1 MLSDLLNGGIKS
13 IEYFVVSLLSIL
25 FVIFCTM
32 PVHEAA
38 HAYTAHK
45 LGDNTAKSFGRL
57 TLNPI
62 KHINYIGALLILL
75 FKFGWAEPVPV
86 NQWNLRKPKRDMAL
100 IAAAGPISNILMA
113 IVLMIMVNI
122 VDYVSGFYGI
132 TISIGIDITTG
143 LTTLTYSGSSD
154 LTFKIFYYVIIFLST
169 AANINLYLAAFN
181 LIPIPPLDGSRII
194 GAFLP
199 DRIYYKL
206 QSFEQYTFVIV
217 IALAATGVLSSTIG
231 FISDNVYNVIDYI
244 VTLPF
249 SIFDATLPF
258 HNVV

>member
-1 MLSDLLNGGIKS
+1 MLSDLLNGGIIS
-13 IEYFVVSLLSIL
+13 VEYFVVSLLSIL

-38 HAYTAHK
+38 HAYIAHK

-113 IVLMIMVNI
+113 IILMIIVNLI
-122 VDYVSGFYGI
+122 DFISGFYGI
-132 TISIGIDITTG
+132 EITAYNDIFY
-143 LTTLTYSGSSD
+143 YSGASD

-199 DRIYYKL
+199 DRIYYRL
-206 QSFEQYTFVIV
+206 QTFERYTFIIV

-231 FISDNVYNVIDYI
+231 FISDSLHNVFDYI

-258 HNVV
+258 HNVI

>member
-1 MLSDLLNGGIKS
+1 MLSDLLNGGIES
-13 IEYFVVSLLSIL
+13 VEYFVVTLLSML

-32 PVHEAA
+32 PVHESA
-38 HAYTAHK
+38 HAYTAYK

-62 KHINYIGALLILL
+62 KHINYIGALLILT
-75 FKFGWAEPVPV
+75 FGFGWAEPVPV

-113 IVLMIMVNI
+113 IVLMIIVNL
-122 VDYVSGFYGI
+122 VDFVSGFYGI
-132 TISIGIDITTG
+132 EITAYANIIY
-143 LTTLTYSGSSD
+143 YSGTSD
-154 LTFKIFYYVIIFLST
+154 LTFKIFYYIILFFST
-169 AANINLYLAAFN
+169 AANINLCLAAFN
-181 LIPIPPLDGSRII
+181 LIPIPPLDGSRIL
-194 GAFLP
+194 GSFLP
-199 DRIYYKL
+199 DRIYYRL
-206 QSFEQYTFVIV
+206 QSFEQYTFIIV
-217 IALAATGVLSSTIG
+217 IALSATGVLSSTIG
-231 FISDNVYNVIDYI
+231 FISNNLHNVIDYI

>member
-1 MLSDLLNGGIKS
+1 
-13 IEYFVVSLLSIL
+13 
-25 FVIFCTM
+25 
-32 PVHEAA
+32 
-38 HAYTAHK
+38 
-45 LGDNTAKSFGRL
+45 
-57 TLNPI
+57 
-62 KHINYIGALLILL
+62 
-75 FKFGWAEPVPV
+75 
-86 NQWNLRKPKRDMAL
+86 
-100 IAAAGPISNILMA
+100 MA

-132 TISIGIDITTG
+132 EITAGINVIY
-143 LTTLTYSGSSD
+143 YSGASD

-231 FISDNVYNVIDYI
+231 YISNNLYSVIDYI

-249 SIFDATLPF
+249 RIFDATLPF
-258 HNVV
+258 HNVI

>member
-13 IEYFVVSLLSIL
+13 IEYFVVSLLPIL

-38 HAYTAHK
+38 HAYIAHK

-132 TISIGIDITTG
+132 EITAGINVIY
-143 LTTLTYSGSSD
+143 YSGASD
-154 LTFKIFYYVIIFLST
+154 LTFKIFYYVIVFLST

-194 GAFLP
+194 GVFLP

>member
-38 HAYTAHK
+38 HAYIAHK

-113 IVLMIMVNI
+113 IILMIIVNLI
-122 VDYVSGFYGI
+122 DFISGFYGI
-132 TISIGIDITTG
+132 EITAYNDIFY
-143 LTTLTYSGSSD
+143 YSGSSD
-154 LTFKIFYYVIIFLST
+154 LTFKIFYYVIIFFNT

-194 GAFLP
+194 GAFLS

-231 FISDNVYNVIDYI
+231 YISNNLYSVIDYI

-249 SIFDATLPF
+249 RIFDATLPF
-258 HNVV
+258 HNVI

>member
-113 IVLMIMVNI
+113 IVLMIIVNLI
-122 VDYVSGFYGI
+122 DFISGFYGI
-132 TISIGIDITTG
+132 EITAYNDIFY
-143 LTTLTYSGSSD
+143 YSGSSD

-258 HNVV
+258 HNVI

>member
-13 IEYFVVSLLSIL
+13 IEYFIVSLLSIL

-32 PVHEAA
+32 PIHEAA
-38 HAYTAHK
+38 HAFIAHK

-57 TLNPI
+57 TLNPL
-62 KHINYIGALLILL
+62 KHINYIGALLMLA
-75 FKFGWAEPVPV
+75 FRFGWAEPVPV

-113 IVLMIMVNI
+113 IILMIIVNLI
-122 VDYVSGFYGI
+122 DFISGFYGI
-132 TISIGIDITTG
+132 EITAYNDIFY
-143 LTTLTYSGSSD
+143 YSGSSD
-154 LTFKIFYYVIIFLST
+154 LTFKIFYYVIIFFST
-169 AANINLYLAAFN
+169 AANINLFLATFN
-181 LIPIPPLDGSRII
+181 LIPIPPLDGSRILS
-194 GAFLP
+194 AFLP
-199 DRIYYKL
+199 DRIYYRL
-206 QSFEQYTFVIV
+206 QSFERYTFIIV

-231 FISDNVYNVIDYI
+231 FISDNLHNAIDYI

-249 SIFDATLPF
+249 SIFDDTLPF

>member
-113 IVLMIMVNI
+113 IILMIIVNLI
-122 VDYVSGFYGI
+122 DFISGFYGI
-132 TISIGIDITTG
+132 EITAYANIIY
-143 LTTLTYSGSSD
+143 YSGASD

-206 QSFEQYTFVIV
+206 QSFEQYTFFIV
-217 IALAATGVLSSTIG
+217 MALAATGVLSSTIG
-231 FISDNVYNVIDYI
+231 YISNNLYSVIDYI

>member
-1 MLSDLLNGGIKS
+1 MLSDLLNGGIES
-13 IEYFVVSLLSIL
+13 VEYFVVTLLSML

-32 PVHEAA
+32 PVHESA
-38 HAYTAHK
+38 HAYTAYK

-62 KHINYIGALLILL
+62 KHINYIGALLILT
-75 FKFGWAEPVPV
+75 FGFGWAEPVPV

-100 IAAAGPISNILMA
+100 VAAAGPISNILMA
-113 IVLMIMVNI
+113 IVLMIIVNL
-122 VDYVSGFYGI
+122 VDFVSGFYGI
-132 TISIGIDITTG
+132 EITAYANIIY
-143 LTTLTYSGSSD
+143 YSGTSD
-154 LTFKIFYYVIIFLST
+154 LTFKIFYYIILFFST
-169 AANINLYLAAFN
+169 AANINLCLAAFN
-181 LIPIPPLDGSRII
+181 LIPIPPLDGSRIL
-194 GAFLP
+194 GSFLP
-199 DRIYYKL
+199 DRIYYRL
-206 QSFEQYTFVIV
+206 QSFERYTFIIV

-231 FISDNVYNVIDYI
+231 FISDNLHNAIDYI

>member
-38 HAYTAHK
+38 HAYIAHK

-62 KHINYIGALLILL
+62 KHINYLGALLLL
-75 FKFGWAEPVPV
+75 AFGFGWAEPVPV

-132 TISIGIDITTG
+132 EIVADINVIY
-143 LTTLTYSGSSD
+143 YSGASD
-154 LTFKIFYYVIIFLST
+154 LTFKIFYYVIVFLST

-199 DRIYYKL
+199 NRIYYKL

>member
-13 IEYFVVSLLSIL
+13 IEYFVVSLLPIL

-38 HAYTAHK
+38 HAYIAHK

-113 IVLMIMVNI
+113 IVLMIIVNLI
-122 VDYVSGFYGI
+122 DFISGFYGI
-132 TISIGIDITTG
+132 EITAYNDIFY
-143 LTTLTYSGSSD
+143 YSGSSD
-154 LTFKIFYYVIIFLST
+154 LTFKIFYYVIIFFST

-206 QSFEQYTFVIV
+206 QSFEQYTFFIV
-217 IALAATGVLSSTIG
+217 MALAATGVLSSTIG
-231 FISDNVYNVIDYI
+231 YISNNLYSVIDYI